1 MAKNSF
7 RIIGIKAVWPQPE
20 EFPVADAK
28 YYDKVESIQKALY
41 GTDRWYYF
49 YKGITIGDDYQKIT
63 MTPQAKQDYSLFDT
77 NEMKISLCAV
87 VGKNGSGKSSIVE
100 LLVRTINNLAAALLG
115 EGYNFS
121 AAEHLH
127 FIDYV
132 FADLCFQIGNTV
144 YILKSHG
151 RHVEL
156 RYYKASINHYYEYRP
171 FKVYYI
177 LDREWKRNDSN
188 TPIKRHREGRRI
200 LKSLFYTMVCNY
212 SLYGFN
218 YRDFLKE
225 ATPAKRLEALHVKA
239 SDEKPTEDSIWLK
252 GIFHKNDGYQTP
264 IVLHPMR
271 DDGRLNVVKENAL
284 AKERLSAL
292 LFYKDNAGNYPL
304 RTING
309 GLHVIALHIRPTQN
323 RKFSKE
329 NMLEVLDISTR
340 QNVSKRYDHVRE
352 CILSYW
358 DEKYGILKKGEGKS
372 QKEDALDYIV
382 YKTLKIIKNYKKY
395 RPIFNYLSKEIF
407 LYEELKAKLE
417 PLAQDYSHITKKLF
431 QAINYLITDMYASAD
446 NNYNLDA
453 LEQDMDTNGMTVRFN
468 GRDIHI
474 KQNLLPPPIFDVD
487 LILTKNEEGNGTI
500 PFSGIS
506 SGERQIAYTISNLMY
521 HLVNVDS
528 EWNDN
533 YRKDRDHLEV
543 IKYHYMNV
551 IFDEVELYYHPEM
564 QRQFTNIMM
573 KTLNS
578 VKFTNMRG
586 VNIMMVTHSPF
597 VLSDIPGNNVL
608 CLGEEDNEV
617 TKTLGGNIMEMLSST
632 FFMSNSIGDAIKEEI
647 SKIVT
652 LYNRAVREGQNVRT
666 DYMNSKVRMRYI
678 CENLG
683 DDFLKQMVTRMVDDI
698 AQAVKRD

>member
-7 RIIGIKAVWPQPE
+7 KIIGIKAVWPKQE
-20 EFPVADAK
+20 EFPCSNVK
-28 YYDKVESIQKALY
+28 YYNKVEAIQKALFN
-41 GTDRWYYF
+41 TDKWFYF
-49 YKGITIGDDYQKIT
+49 YKGISIGDDYQTIE

-77 NEMKISLCAV
+77 DEMKISLCAV

-151 RHVEL
+151 RNVEL
-156 RYYKASINHYYEYRP
+156 RYYKASINHYYVYTP

-177 LDREWKRNDSN
+177 LDQTWKRNDPN
-188 TPIKRHREGRRI
+188 APLKRHREGRRI

-218 YRDFLKE
+218 YRDFLME
-225 ATPAKRLEALHVKA
+225 ATPAKRLEKLHIKV
-239 SDEKPTEDSIWLK
+239 SDERPSEDSIWLK

-292 LFYKDNAGNYPL
+292 LFYKDSAGKYPL

-309 GLHVIALHIRPTQN
+309 DLHVVALHIKPTQN

-340 QNVSKRYDHVRE
+340 QNVSKKYDHVRD

-358 DEKYGILKKGEGKS
+358 DEKYGILQKGVGKS
-372 QKEDALDYIV
+372 HKDDALDYIV

-407 LYEELKAKLE
+407 LYKELKAKLE

-431 QAINYLITDMYASAD
+431 QTINYLITGMYASAD
-446 NNYNLDA
+446 NYYNIDV
-453 LEQDMDTNGMTVRFN
+453 LERDMDTNGMTVRIN
-468 GRDIHI
+468 GRNTRI
-474 KQNLLPPPIFDVD
+474 KRNLLPPPIFDVD
-487 LILTKNEEGNGTI
+487 LILTKNDEGNGTI

-506 SGERQIAYTISNLMY
+506 SGERQIAYTISNLIY

-528 EWNDN
+528 EWNDS
-533 YRKDRDHLEV
+533 YKKDKDHQEV
-543 IKYHYMNV
+543 IKYRYMNV

-573 KTLNS
+573 KTLKS
-578 VKFTNMRG
+578 VRFTNMRG

-597 VLSDIPGNNVL
+597 VLSDIPDCNVL
-608 CLGEEDNEV
+608 CLGEGDNEV
-617 TKTLGGNIMEMLSST
+617 TKTLGGNIMEMLSSS

-647 SKIVT
+647 SSIVM
-652 LYNRAVREGQNVRT
+652 LYNRAVREGQEVKA
-666 DYMNSKVRMRYI
+666 DYSDMKVRMRYI

-683 DDFLKQMVTRMVDDI
+683 DEFLKRMVTRMVDEI
-698 AQAVKRD
+698 AKTVKSN

>member
-1 MAKNSF
+1 M
-7 RIIGIKAVWPQPE
+7 
-20 EFPVADAK
+20 
-28 YYDKVESIQKALY
+28 
-41 GTDRWYYF
+41 
-49 YKGITIGDDYQKIT
+49 
-63 MTPQAKQDYSLFDT
+63 
-77 NEMKISLCAV
+77 
-87 VGKNGSGKSSIVE
+87 
-100 LLVRTINNLAAALLG
+100 
-115 EGYNFS
+115 
-121 AAEHLH
+121 
-127 FIDYV
+127 
-132 FADLCFQIGNTV
+132 
-144 YILKSHG
+144 
-151 RHVEL
+151 
-156 RYYKASINHYYEYRP
+156 
-171 FKVYYI
+171 
-177 LDREWKRNDSN
+177 
-188 TPIKRHREGRRI
+188 
-200 LKSLFYTMVCNY
+200 
-212 SLYGFN
+212 
-218 YRDFLKE
+218 
-225 ATPAKRLEALHVKA
+225 
-239 SDEKPTEDSIWLK
+239 
-252 GIFHKNDGYQTP
+252 
-264 IVLHPMR
+264 
-271 DDGRLNVVKENAL
+271 
-284 AKERLSAL
+284 
-292 LFYKDNAGNYPL
+292 
-304 RTING
+304 
-309 GLHVIALHIRPTQN
+309 
-323 RKFSKE
+323 
-329 NMLEVLDISTR
+329 
-340 QNVSKRYDHVRE
+340 
-352 CILSYW
+352 
-358 DEKYGILKKGEGKS
+358 
-372 QKEDALDYIV
+372 
-382 YKTLKIIKNYKKY
+382 KIIKNYKKY

-578 VKFTNMRG
+578 VKFANMRG

-597 VLSDIPGNNVL
+597 VLSDIPDNNVL